1 VAGLVGEPTPC
12 QRDLY
17 QSVLAAEE
25 CGIAR
30 CVPGA
35 EWKQIHLA
43 SAVDMVGGLVDLG
56 VMCGEPE
63 SLVEQEAHTLF
74 FPHGLGHR
82 VGLGVRAGSG
92 LAPGRTKDP
101 RPCLR
106 TLRMDLPLAVGYVV
120 TIEPGLH
127 FIPASLNDPARRE
140 RFHDCVNWP
149 LAKQH
154 RHLGGVRIEDN
165 LLLNPGAAED
175 LTASIPKSW

>member
-1 VAGLVGEPTPC
+1 VAALVGEPTPC

-56 VMCGEPE
+56 VMCGAPE

-74 FPHGLGHR
+74 SPTASGIGWVWGCAPAADSR
-82 VGLGVRAGSG
+82 PAAPKIRG
-92 LAPGRTKDP
+92 LASARSAWIY
-101 RPCLR
+101 RWR
-106 TLRMDLPLAVGYVV
+106 SATL
-120 TIEPGLH
+120 
-127 FIPASLNDPARRE
+127 
-140 RFHDCVNWP
+140 
-149 LAKQH
+149 
-154 RHLGGVRIEDN
+154 
-165 LLLNPGAAED
+165 
-175 LTASIPKSW
+175 